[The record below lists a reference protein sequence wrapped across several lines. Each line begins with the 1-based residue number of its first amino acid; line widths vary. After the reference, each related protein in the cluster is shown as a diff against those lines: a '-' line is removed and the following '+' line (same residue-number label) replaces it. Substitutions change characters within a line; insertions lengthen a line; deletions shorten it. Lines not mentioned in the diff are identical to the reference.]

1 MPRLAATLAGL
12 ALVAV
17 PSAIAM
23 ASTNTASHPST
34 QQTVLMR
41 QMIRSAPSQAPYG
54 GHHCHHLPGDQQ
66 NGTSSGT
73 SGV

>member
-23 ASTNTASHPST
+23 ANTDAASHSATP
-34 QQTVLMR
+34 QTMYLR
-41 QMIRSAPSQAPYG
+41 QVIRSAPNQAPYG
-54 GHHCHHLPGDQQ
+54 HRHCHHLPGDQQ

>member
-17 PSAIAM
+17 PATIAM
-23 ASTNTASHPST
+23 ANTDTASHAAK
-34 QQTVLMR
+34 QQPLYLR
-41 QMIRSAPSQAPYG
+41 QMIRSAPHMYFR

>member
-23 ASTNTASHPST
+23 ANTDTASHAAK
-34 QQTVLMR
+34 QQTLNMR
-41 QMIRSAPSQAPYG
+41 QMIRSAPQMNFR
-54 GHHCHHLPGDQQ
+54 GHHCHHKPGDQQ